1 MFLARKRKVTLL
13 MLCVLLTLA
22 SLFQGTPLFLETV
35 SAASTSSTISVK
47 NGSFEEPIV
56 DGKITGWTSLFQTGD
71 GFTFEVS
78 KEQSAV
84 GENSLHLSDTIRGQ
98 SVGLLSDPIAVKP
111 GDSYTG
117 TTMLYLKADST
128 ASFRIQFYDENNNQ
142 IKTEEYVTHSE
153 TSKGFP
159 AEEWSNVVTPTAV
172 APGGAKF
179 ARVVVFTTSYAIA
192 QAYYDDI
199 KVVHTPNQGDGDEPH
214 TPDPLKNGS
223 FEDPVVDGTI
233 TGWTSMFKSG
243 DGHNYAVT
251 NEQSAT
257 GEYSLYLSDEFRDK
271 SVGLLSDSVEVK
283 PGDLY
288 TGTAMLFMK
297 ADSTASIRLEF
308 YDEKNSKI
316 QTTEYVTHSET
327 SKGFPIEQWTKV
339 STPSAPAP
347 SNAKYAKVVVYTTS
361 YAIAQAYFDDVAIE
375 GEIVLEPI
383 GKDVRNPSFEKP
395 LYNGNIQYWES
406 LFNVG
411 SDFYYEL
418 NNEISAS
425 GDYSLKI
432 YDQVR
437 NGSVALIS
445 DYVSV
450 TPGDT
455 YTGSSKLYLKDGGT
469 ASIDIR
475 FYSEDDVRIDVG
487 ATEMHY
493 ASGKDVPVDE
503 WSDIYTREVVAPA
516 EAAYA
521 RMVLY
526 STSYQIAEAY
536 YDDVTILHEADQ
548 SPANLSISAPTQIAE
563 GETFTVTL
571 DASKVK
577 ELHHI
582 EGYVYYDRE
591 NLQFLSYEPLGDF
604 ATESASVNVEE
615 SNGRLSV
622 EASTNLEQPVKSDS
636 SIVQLQFK
644 AGSESGQAWTV
655 LSKETVMNNEFQL
668 ERDQTSLI
676 TIGEIHEK
684 LGNLSFSQPENLQ
697 PPIAD
702 TIGLFDG
709 RTGVEDGVNVMYTTV
724 KGIPPV
730 FHVINIDEH
739 KLIRSLPM
747 EGAGDVWSH
756 TVVPNGDVYVAAGG
770 QLWVYS
776 PVTKDIKKVYTHSTE
791 NVFWALEHDEEGNVY
806 IATGPLGKII
816 KYDPSTQ
823 TAHDYG
829 RLMGHISQEYVRSI
843 DYSNGYVYGGTSLG
857 EIYKLDVKTGEK
869 VEIASPLN
877 EVGYVYD
884 LDIVD
889 DRLLI
894 ARFETS
900 QTRYVYN
907 LETEKWEDVKI
918 ENSSSGLH
926 LPKTSLDGKIYM
938 PVNGKIASFDVNT
951 FELVEIGDFGTGFRG
966 VDWVESPDPELP
978 GVSLV
983 TMNFAGS
990 YIFFNPAT
998 GKIKTISNFLPPS
1011 PSITHVFKKGANG
1024 KVYITGMQASKAAEY
1039 DVFTKELKLFPMGQA
1054 GAVIP
1059 FQDKVYFGV
1068 YPGGA
1073 FEEYIPASGDNP
1085 KKLFNIG
1092 EAQDRPISGI
1102 DVEGKIY
1109 LGSIPDY
1116 GELGGALM
1124 VYDPAGEN
1132 PNESYKVHRNIVENQ
1147 SIISLAHKDGKIY
1160 GSTSINGG
1168 LSSETTATEAKIF
1181 VWDIKNEK
1189 KLKEISL
1196 DIPGLYSPPA
1206 IGGLSIGPDGL
1217 LWGAVNGIVFA
1228 LDPESLALIKYKNL
1242 FPSDGSWGQWGA
1254 YNVEWHQDI
1263 LYMQL
1268 GRRLVAIDPI
1278 TLDFHYFEDSEAFT
1292 IGEDGHLYYSPRSN
1306 RTLMYKVS
1314 ITDKTHPG
1322 QLHLNAPLN
1331 IDQGDIF
1338 EIELYA
1344 NQVNQL
1350 DKVIAQLNYNA
1361 KDIKFIQA
1369 KGTGAFSE
1377 KGTTF
1382 KVARE
1387 SGKVK
1392 ISATLPTGKSL
1403 EEDGKIAVLRFKA
1416 NKNIETTSISILEK
1430 SKVSSLNSK
1439 DFLNIGESQT
1449 ITVRVLP

>member
-1 MFLARKRKVTLL
+1 MVWIRKVTLL
-13 MLCVLLTLA
+13 LLCVLLVLP
-22 SLFQGTPLFLETV
+22 SIFQGTALSLEKV
-35 SAASTSSTISVK
+35 SAATISSTISVK
-47 NGSFEEPIV
+47 NNSFEEAVV
-56 DGKITGWTSLFQTGD
+56 DGKIPGWTSLFQTGE
-71 GFTFEVS
+71 GYTFEVS
-78 KEQSAV
+78 NEHSAI

-98 SVGLLSDPIAVKP
+98 SVGLLSEPIAVQP

-117 TTMLYLKADST
+117 MTMLYLKDNST
-128 ASFRIQFYDENNNQ
+128 ASFRIQFYDEKNVQ

-159 AEEWSNVVTPTAV
+159 VEEWSKVDTPTAV
-172 APGGAKF
+172 APEGAKY

-192 QAYYDDI
+192 QAYYDD
-199 KVVHTPNQGDGDEPH
+199 VTVLHTPKQGDGDETH
-214 TPDPLKNGS
+214 TPEPMKNGS
-223 FEDPVVDGTI
+223 FEEPVVDGTI
-233 TGWTSMFKSG
+233 PGWTSLFESG
-243 DGHNYAVT
+243 DGHNYTVT
-251 NEQSAT
+251 NEQSAS
-257 GEYSLYLSDEFRDK
+257 GEYSLHLSDEIRGK
-271 SVGLLSDSVEVK
+271 SVGLLSDPIEVK

-316 QTTEYVTHSET
+316 QTEEYVTHSET
-327 SKGFPIEQWTKV
+327 SKGFPIEEWTKV
-339 STPSAPAP
+339 STPFATAPN
-347 SNAKYAKVVVYTTS
+347 NAKYAKVVVYTTS
-361 YAIAQAYFDDVAIE
+361 YAIAKAYFDDVSIE
-375 GEIVLEPI
+375 GERAVEPI
-383 GKDVRNPSFEKP
+383 GTDVRNSSFEKP
-395 LYNGNIQYWES
+395 LYNGKIQYWES

-411 SDFYYEL
+411 SDYHFEL

-437 NGSVALIS
+437 NQSVALIS

-450 TPGDT
+450 TPGDS

-475 FYSEDDVRIDVG
+475 FYNANDVRIDVG

-493 ASGKDVPVDE
+493 ASGKDVPIEE
-503 WSDIYTREVVAPA
+503 WSDIYTRKVVAPDDA
-516 EAAYA
+516 VYA

-526 STSYQIAEAY
+526 TTSYQIAEAY
-536 YDDVTILHEADQ
+536 YDDVTIIHDADT
-548 SPANLSISAPTQIAE
+548 SPAKLSISAPTQITE
-563 GETFTVTL
+563 GETFSVTL
-571 DASKVK
+571 DATNVK
-577 ELHHI
+577 NLYQMDGNI
-582 EGYVYYDRE
+582 LFDRE
-591 NLQFLSYEPLGDF
+591 NLQFSGYEPLGAF
-604 ATESASVNVEE
+604 ATESASVTVEE
-615 SNGRLSV
+615 ANGKLNIV
-622 EASTNLEQPVKSDS
+622 ASTNPEQPIISDS
-636 SIVQLQFK
+636 GIVQLHFK
-644 AGSESGQAWTV
+644 AGSKSGQAWTV
-655 LSKETVMNNEFQL
+655 LSKDTVMNHEFQV

-676 TIGEIHEK
+676 LIGDIEEK
-684 LGNLSFSQPENLQ
+684 LENVTFSEPENLQ
-697 PPIAD
+697 SPIAD
-702 TIGLFDG
+702 TVGLFDG
-709 RTGVEDGVNVMYTTV
+709 RTGVEDSVNVMYTTV

-791 NVFWALEHDEEGNVY
+791 NVFWALEHDEAGNVY

-816 KYDPSTQ
+816 KYDPTTH

-857 EIYKLDVKTGEK
+857 EIYKINVKTGEK

-877 EVGYVYD
+877 EEGYVYD

-918 ENSSSGLH
+918 VNSSSGLH

-951 FELVEIGDFGTGFRG
+951 FEVAEIVDFGTGFRG
-966 VDWVESPDPELP
+966 ADWVEPPDPELP

-990 YIFFNPAT
+990 YMFFNPAT
-998 GKIKTISNFLPPS
+998 GKIKTINNFLPPS
-1011 PSITHVFKKGANG
+1011 PSITHVFKKGTNG
-1024 KVYITGMQASKAAEY
+1024 KIYITGMQASKAAEY
-1039 DVFTKELKLFPMGQA
+1039 DVFTKEMKLFPMGQA

-1059 FQDKVYFGV
+1059 YQDKVYFGV
-1068 YPGGA
+1068 YPGGG
-1073 FEEYIPASGDNP
+1073 FEEYFPAGGDNP
-1085 KKLFNIG
+1085 RKLFNIG
-1092 EAQDRPISGI
+1092 DAQDRPISGI
-1102 DVEGKIY
+1102 EAEGKIFV
-1109 LGSIPDY
+1109 GSIPDY
-1116 GELGGALM
+1116 GELGGAMM
-1124 VYDPAGEN
+1124 VYDPSGDN
-1132 PNESYKVHRNIVENQ
+1132 PKDSYKVHRNIVENQ
-1147 SIISLAHKDGKIY
+1147 SIISLAYKDGKIF

-1168 LSSETTATEAKIF
+1168 LSSETKATEAKIF
-1181 VWDIKNEK
+1181 VWDIDKEK
-1189 KLKEISL
+1189 KIKEISL
-1196 DIPGLYSPPA
+1196 DIPGLYNPPA

-1228 LDPESLALIKYKNL
+1228 MDPESLAVIKYKNL
-1242 FPSDGSWGQWGA
+1242 FPTDGSWGQWGA
-1254 YNVEWHQDI
+1254 YNVEWQNDI

-1278 TLDFHYFEDSEAFT
+1278 SLDFHYFEDSEAFT

-1306 RTLMYKVS
+1306 RTLMYKVN

-1322 QLHLNAPLN
+1322 RLHLNSPTAIKQN
-1331 IDQGDIF
+1331 EMF
-1338 EIELYA
+1338 EVTLYA
-1344 NQVNQL
+1344 NQVNDL
-1350 DKVIAQLNYNA
+1350 DKAIAQLEYNA
-1361 KDIKFIQA
+1361 NELKFIQA
-1369 KGTGAFSE
+1369 KGVEAFSE
-1377 KGTTF
+1377 KGTKF

-1387 SGKVK
+1387 SGQVT
-1392 ISATLPTGKSL
+1392 ISASLPSGKSL
-1403 EEDGKIAVLRFKA
+1403 NKDGKIAVLRFKA
-1416 NKNIETTSISILEK
+1416 NKNIDKTAISILK
-1430 SKVSSLNSK
+1430 NSKVSSIDSNE
-1439 DFLNIGESQT
+1439 DIDIGTAQT

>member
-1 MFLARKRKVTLL
+1 MYVKRKVTML
-13 MLCVLLTLA
+13 MICVLLTL
-22 SLFQGTPLFLETV
+22 SGLLQGTPLYSKNV
-35 SAASTSSTISVK
+35 SAATTLDTIPLK
-47 NGSFEEPIV
+47 NSSFEEDVV
-56 DGKITGWTSLFQTGD
+56 DGKIPGWTSLFQTGE
-71 GFTFEVS
+71 GYTFEVS
-78 KEQSAV
+78 TEQSAT
-84 GENSLHLSDTIRGQ
+84 GEKSLYLSDEIRGK
-98 SVGLLSDPIAVKP
+98 SVGLLSDPI
-111 GDSYTG
+111 
-117 TTMLYLKADST
+117 
-128 ASFRIQFYDENNNQ
+128 
-142 IKTEEYVTHSE
+142 
-153 TSKGFP
+153 
-159 AEEWSNVVTPTAV
+159 
-172 APGGAKF
+172 
-179 ARVVVFTTSYAIA
+179 
-192 QAYYDDI
+192 
-199 KVVHTPNQGDGDEPH
+199 
-214 TPDPLKNGS
+214 
-223 FEDPVVDGTI
+223 
-233 TGWTSMFKSG
+233 
-243 DGHNYAVT
+243 
-251 NEQSAT
+251 
-257 GEYSLYLSDEFRDK
+257 
-271 SVGLLSDSVEVK
+271 EVK

-297 ADSTASIRLEF
+297 KDSTGSIRIEF

-316 QTTEYVTHSET
+316 QTEEYVTHSET
-327 SKGFPIEQWTKV
+327 SKGFPVEQWTKV
-339 STPSAPAP
+339 STPSATAP
-347 SNAKYAKVVVYTTS
+347 SNAKYAKVLVFTTS

-375 GEIVLEPI
+375 GKRVIEPI
-383 GKDVRNPSFEKP
+383 GTDVRNSSFEKP
-395 LYNGNIQYWES
+395 LYNGKIQYWES

-411 SDFYYEL
+411 ANYNFEL

-425 GDYSLKI
+425 GNHSLKI

-437 NGSVALIS
+437 NQSVALLS

-450 TPGDT
+450 TPGDS

-475 FYSEDDVRIDVG
+475 FYNADNDRIDVG

-493 ASGKDVPVDE
+493 ASGRDVPVEE
-503 WSDIYTREVVAPA
+503 WSDIYTRKVVAPDDA
-516 EAAYA
+516 VYA

-536 YDDVTILHEADQ
+536 YDDVTIIHEVDQ
-548 SPANLSISAPTQIAE
+548 SPAELSISAPTQIAE

-571 DASKVK
+571 DANDVK
-577 ELHHI
+577 ELYQI

-591 NLQFLSYEPLGDF
+591 NLQFLGYEPIGTF
-604 ATESASVNVEE
+604 ATESGSVSVEE
-615 SNGRLSV
+615 SNGKVSIV
-622 EASTNLEQPVKSDS
+622 ASTKQDQPLKSDS
-636 SIVQLQFK
+636 GIVQLKFK
-644 AGSESGQAWTV
+644 AGSKSGQAWTV
-655 LSKETVMNNEFQL
+655 LSKETIMNNEFQL
-668 ERDQTSLI
+668 ERDQTSI
-676 TIGEIHEK
+676 ISIGEMNGQ
-684 LGNLSFSQPENLQ
+684 LDNLAFSKPENLKS
-697 PPIAD
+697 PIAD

-739 KLIRSLPM
+739 KLIRSLSM

-816 KYDPSTQ
+816 KYDPTTQ

-857 EIYKLDVKTGEK
+857 EIYKIDVKTGEK

-877 EVGYVYD
+877 EEGYVYD

-926 LPKTSLDGKIYM
+926 LPKTSLEGKIYM
-938 PVNGKIASFDVNT
+938 PVNGKISSFDVNT
-951 FELVEIGDFGTGFRG
+951 FELEEIVDFGTGFRG

-990 YIFFNPAT
+990 YIFFNPPT
-998 GKIKTISNFLPPS
+998 GKIKTIKNFLPPS
-1011 PSITHVFKKGANG
+1011 PSITHVLKKGANG
-1024 KVYITGMQASKAAEY
+1024 EIYITGMQASKAAKY
-1039 DVFTKELKLFPMGQA
+1039 DVFTKELELFPMGQA

-1059 FQDKVYFGV
+1059 YQEKVYFGV

-1073 FEEYIPASGDNP
+1073 FEEYIPASGDKP
-1085 KKLFNIG
+1085 RKLFDIG
-1092 EAQDRPISGI
+1092 DAQDRPISGI
-1102 DVEGKIY
+1102 EAEGKIFV
-1109 LGSIPDY
+1109 GSIPDY
-1116 GELGGALM
+1116 GELGGGLM
-1124 VYDPAGEN
+1124 VYDPSGEN
-1132 PNESYKVHRNIVENQ
+1132 PKESYKVYRNIVENQ

-1168 LSSETTATEAKIF
+1168 LSSETKATEAKIF
-1181 VWDIKNEK
+1181 VWDIEKEK
-1189 KLKEISL
+1189 KIKEISL

-1228 LDPESLALIKYKNL
+1228 MDPESLALIKYKNL

-1254 YNVEWHQDI
+1254 YNFEWHNDI

-1322 QLHLNAPLN
+1322 RLHLSGPTN
-1331 IDQGDIF
+1331 IEQNGMF
-1338 EIELYA
+1338 EVALYA
-1344 NQVNQL
+1344 NQVNDL
-1350 DKVIAQLNYNA
+1350 DKVIAVLEYSPN
-1361 KDIKFIQA
+1361 DLKFIQA
-1369 KGTGAFSE
+1369 KGVGTFGE
-1377 KGTTF
+1377 KGTKF
-1382 KVARE
+1382 KVNRK
-1387 SGKVK
+1387 SGKVTV
-1392 ISATLPTGKSL
+1392 SATLPDGKSL
-1403 EEDGKIAVLRFKA
+1403 KEDGKIAVLKFKA
-1416 NKNIETTSISILEK
+1416 NKNAGLTSISVLK
-1430 SKVSSLNSK
+1430 QSKVSFEQGRDLIDSGKN
-1439 DFLNIGESQT
+1439 QT
-1449 ITVRVLP
+1449 IMVKILP